1 MSGPRRSGLVAAVI
15 AIAFVVA
22 PAFAVGPAPPT
33 MVDFE
38 QDTVGAPP
46 AGGNGLTFA
55 DGIVVVDANGAAGSL
70 THAAEQCRGTLDS
83 CGRGGLFEIGFDEPQ
98 STVTLSVALAGQG
111 RQVELELV
119 SLDENDQELG
129 RGAATTVAAGAGD
142 TVPLTVGATGDG
154 NHIAKVRIELSPA
167 AAAVDKANPTVL
179 PAGVLVGRVVFQA
192 DIPVQPPALQATFAS
207 PPVWSPDGRTLSFTV
222 RVTNSGGTPSD
233 QTQLRVSA
241 PGAGEHAPV
250 PVPPIEA
257 NQRQAHQLV
266 LRFAAPPTTSTEL
279 TVMLTPASGE
289 TGTADDAAHLLQV
302 SVKAPSA
309 APGSPAA
316 LRLTVTDPPVWQS
329 HGHELAFTAT
339 VTNGGG
345 VRSGQTELT
354 ISDSAS
360 DGHAPVTVKPIEPHQ
375 AQNHQL
381 ILLYSDK
388 PADSTEVTLTLRPA
402 PGETGTASAGD
413 AAHTVRLVVTPPAG
427 TGAPWGP
434 ITGGAIAALLVVC
447 GLVWQLRGRLSR
459 AEKAEWELKASD
471 GEPPRECS
479 GNERIC
485 RRECDV
491 DLAARRIT
499 QLDCT
504 RESTDGDV
512 LSIEGKAIERLNDAR
527 TAYREKRAA
536 DARAFVRDA
545 EELVEEELLG
555 WPPTGAPSAVR
566 LEARIEGSKA
576 ECKFK
581 VLRCAMG
588 ERPSLLSRVKRAL
601 GLEEADQ
608 SPWKEVAQWKNTVDD
623 KATVEVG
630 TLAASLLADPS
641 RRGDLAET
649 LRRQLG
655 ALAGEP

>member
-1 MSGPRRSGLVAAVI
+1 MIVI
-15 AIAFVVA
+15 AVVVA
-22 PAFAVGPAPPT
+22 PAPAAGPAGPT
-33 MVDFE
+33 TVDFE

-46 AGGNGLTFA
+46 PSGNGLSFA
-55 DGIVVVDANGAAGSL
+55 EGIVVVNADGAAGSL

-83 CGRGGLFEIGFDEPQ
+83 CGRGGLFEITFDQPQ
-98 STVTLSVALAGQG
+98 STVTLSVALAGAS

-129 RGAATTVAAGAGD
+129 RSPATAVTAGKGD
-142 TVPLTVGATGDG
+142 TDQLTVGAAGDG

-167 AAAVDKANPTVL
+167 TAAVEKADPTLL
-179 PAGVLVGRVVFQA
+179 PAGVLVSQVAFQA
-192 DIPVQPPALQATFAS
+192 DTPAQPPALRVTLAS
-207 PPVWSPDGRTLSFTV
+207 TPVWSSDGRALSFTV
-222 RVTNSGGTPSD
+222 RVTNSGGTRSD
-233 QTQLRVSA
+233 QTQLVVTA
-241 PGAGEHAPV
+241 PGAVEHAPV

-257 NQRQAHQLV
+257 NQRQDHQLV
-266 LRFAAPPTTSTEL
+266 LRFAAAPTASTEL
-279 TVMLTPASGE
+279 TLALTPAPGE
-289 TGTADDAAHLLQV
+289 TGTADDAAHFVQL
-302 SVKAPSA
+302 SVGAPSTVSTSTA
-309 APGSPAA
+309 S
-316 LRLTVTDPPVWQS
+316 LRLTVTDPPVWRS

-339 VTNGGG
+339 VTNDGG

-354 ISDSAS
+354 ISDPAS
-360 DGHAPVTVKPIEPHQ
+360 DGHAPVTVKPIEPNQ
-375 AQNHQL
+375 SQNHQL
-381 ILLYSDK
+381 ILVYSDA
-388 PADSTEVTLTLRPA
+388 PADSTEVTLTLKPA
-402 PGETGTASAGD
+402 PGESGTASAGD
-413 AAHTVRLVVTPPAG
+413 AAHTVRLVVAPPAAA
-427 TGAPWGP
+427 GAPWKA
-434 ITGGAIAALLVVC
+434 ITGGALAVLLVVC
-447 GLVWQLRGRLSR
+447 GLAWHLRGRLSR
-459 AEKAEWELKASD
+459 AERLDWELKASD

-504 RESTDGDV
+504 RESADRDV
-512 LSIEGKAIERLNDAR
+512 LSIKGKAVERLNDAR

-545 EELVEEELLG
+545 EELVGEELLG
-555 WPPTGAPSAVR
+555 WPPAGAASAVE

-601 GLEEADQ
+601 GLEHDEE
-608 SPWKEVAQWKNTVDD
+608 SPWKEVAHWKSTIDD
-623 KATVEVG
+623 TATVEVG

-655 ALAGEP
+655 ALAGEL